1 MGAEIILIPPFS
13 SPLPFLLPSNS
24 LLTPSDPPLQVLLI
38 FIRSME
44 EQRSFSIRDKSQVG
58 SLLMVALHTR
68 LDYATE

>member
-1 MGAEIILIPPFS
+1 MS
-13 SPLPFLLPSNS
+13 THLPAP
-24 LLTPSDPPLQVLLI
+24 QVLLI

-44 EQRSFSIRDKSQVG
+44 EQRSFSIRDKSMVG